1 MLLLFFIT
9 PKNNLTGSFSNV
21 TTKAVNIVVNATD
34 APIADANDAAVT
46 NLQPTE
52 RKTKLI

>member
-21 TTKAVNIVVNATD
+21 TTKAVNIVVSATD
-34 APIADANDAAVT
+34 APIADANDATVT